1 MLLLSEPYYT
11 SLLRRLARKLFLKPA
26 AFNVSIHV
34 TNCGSL
40 VVLSSTLFTFIGI
53 ADSAV
58 RHKWMRL
65 YYLRLFLIVLL
76 YL

>member
-1 MLLLSEPYYT
+1 MTDAATFGTLLYLIAKKISEKII
-11 SLLRRLARKLFLKPA
+11 SLAGYLQCQ
-26 AFNVSIHV
+26 SIHV
-34 TNCGSL
+34 TNCGS
-40 VVLSSTLFTFIGI
+40 LFTFIGI

-65 YYLRLFLIVLL
+65 YYLRLLLIVLL